1 MRSRVLIQFPGL
13 GGYMPGV
20 LTRLASDL
28 EPVRA
33 VLTQVDRVAAEY
45 RLDGVSAPLT
55 DRNGPSIDELA
66 ETPARLHLAS
76 FASAYLLYTALH
88 SKGFKEDIL
97 LGHSTGEITALAAGG
112 ALSVADAARV
122 LCEREK
128 ALEDLGLLGGLVAVN
143 AGKTH
148 AEHLC
153 RAAGGWS
160 LAVSLTNSPVQS
172 VISGSAEDLPRCE
185 AVARAAGIQATRLL
199 VRYPHHNSMLR
210 PAALRV
216 AEAAVDYGIKDPAVR
231 IYSPILGR
239 FVASASDARHVVN
252 WHLTDP
258 VRYLQ
263 ALRTLYD
270 EFDVREVMEVGARSV
285 LTESARETLPSEAK
299 LLGPPPNMDD
309 AQEIVGFLL
318 NGRDSKA
325 PATARST
332 SLDPSISRRDTAEQ
346 KVIARPSAIS
356 VAATNNSV
364 SAMPSHDELI
374 AKLRRTFADAVG
386 YPEDVFTDDAHLEAD
401 LGIASVKK
409 TELLVNLLDE
419 YQLQTPPAELRM
431 RDYTTLPQLAG
442 LIEMLAAS
450 DTP

>member
-13 GGYMPGV
+13 GGYMPGI
-20 LTRLASDL
+20 LARLDSDL
-28 EPVRA
+28 EAARA
-33 VLTQVDRVAAEY
+33 VLTQVDQVAAEY
-45 RLDGVSAPLT
+45 RLDGVAGPLT
-55 DRNGPSIDELA
+55 DPNGPSIDELA
-66 ETPARLHLAS
+66 EIPARLHLAS
-76 FASAYLLYTALH
+76 FTSAYLLYDALR
-88 SKGFKEDIL
+88 SKGFKDDVL

-112 ALSVADAARV
+112 ALSVSDAARV

-128 ALEDLGLLGGLVAVN
+128 ALDDLGLLGGLVAVN
-143 AGKTH
+143 TGRTR

-153 RAAGGWS
+153 RASGGWS
-160 LAVSLTNSPVQS
+160 LTVSLTNSPTQS

-185 AVARAAGIQATRLL
+185 AVARAASIQATRLL
-199 VRYPHHNSMLR
+199 VRYPHHNSLLR

-239 FVASASDARHVVN
+239 FVTSASDARHVVN

-258 VRYLQ
+258 VRYLE

-270 EFDVREVMEVGARSV
+270 EHDIREVVEVGARSV
-285 LTESARETLPSEAK
+285 LTESARETLPAEAK
-299 LLGPPPNMDD
+299 LLGPPPNMADT
-309 AQEIVGFLL
+309 QEIIGFLL
-318 NGRDSKA
+318 NGKDSGVPAARPIPLDQSMLKRDSA
-325 PATARST
+325 AR
-332 SLDPSISRRDTAEQ
+332 
-346 KVIARPSAIS
+346 K
-356 VAATNNSV
+356 VAATPSIVDTATV
-364 SAMPSHDELI
+364 SGGPVIPKHDELI

-419 YQLQTPPAELRM
+419 YQLQTPPADLRM

>member
-13 GGYMPGV
+13 GGYTPGV
-20 LTRLASDL
+20 FARTASDM
-28 EPVRA
+28 ESVRA
-33 VLTQVDRVAAEY
+33 VLAQVDQVAAEY
-45 RLDGVSAPLT
+45 RIDGVSAPLT
-55 DRNGPSIDELA
+55 DPGGPSIDELA

-76 FASAYLLYTALH
+76 ITSAYLLYESLR
-88 SKGFKEDIL
+88 SKGFDGDVLI
-97 LGHSTGEITALAAGG
+97 GHSTGEITALVAAGT
-112 ALSVADAARV
+112 LSISDAARV
-122 LCEREK
+122 VCEREI
-128 ALEDLGLLGGLVAVN
+128 ALADLALLGGLVAVST
-143 AGKTH
+143 GGTR

-160 LAVSLTNSPVQS
+160 LTVSLTNSPVQS
-172 VISGSAEDLPRCE
+172 VVSGSAEDLPRFE
-185 AVARAAGIQATRLL
+185 EVARATGIQATRLL
-199 VRYPHHNSMLR
+199 VRYPHHNPMLR

-216 AEAAVDYGIKDPAVR
+216 AEAAVDYGIKDPKIR

-239 FVASASDARHVVN
+239 IVSNASDARHVVN

-258 VRYLQ
+258 VGYLQ

-270 EFDVREVMEVGARSV
+270 EFDIREVIEVGARSV
-285 LTESARETLPSEAK
+285 LTESARETLPAEVE
-299 LLGPPPNMDD
+299 LLGPQPNMAD
-309 AQEIVGFLL
+309 AQEIIGFLSNRKRSL
-318 NGRDSKA
+318 A
-325 PATARST
+325 PSSARPMPT
-332 SLDPSISRRDTAEQ
+332 DTSISKRDTAIQSATPTPGSTLTAPTNE
-346 KVIARPSAIS
+346 IA
-356 VAATNNSV
+356 V
-364 SAMPSHDELI
+364 SIPHRDELI

-419 YQLQTPPAELRM
+419 YQLQTPPADLRM

-450 DTP
+450 DPQ